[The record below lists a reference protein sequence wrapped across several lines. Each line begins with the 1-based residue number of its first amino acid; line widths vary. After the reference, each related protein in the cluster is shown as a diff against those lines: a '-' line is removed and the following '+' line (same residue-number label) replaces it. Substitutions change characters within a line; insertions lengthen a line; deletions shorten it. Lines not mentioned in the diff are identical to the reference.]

1 MAEEKTCELSNIIPP
16 LVLGGSGFNDQINPD
31 PRSLPVRSIIKAAF
45 ELGIRAFDTSPYYGP
60 SEELIGDALSQ
71 PDITK
76 KYARSEYTLMTKV
89 GRISATEFNYSP
101 TWVEYS
107 VRRSLQR
114 LQTSYLDVVFCHDVE
129 FVTESEVMGALEV
142 LYKLVAQGLIRYV
155 GISGYRLDTLVM
167 LCRAARLCYGRPL
180 DIVQCWAQLTLQN
193 TRLLSD
199 DEGLQALRK
208 EGVSCICNS
217 SPLAI
222 GLLRS
227 GGVPQG
233 SLGDFHPAPAELR
246 ALAQQAAQW
255 VEAQGESLSAL
266 SLRFSIS
273 QALLA
278 SSTDLRV
285 STITG
290 VSSIHELKENV
301 AAARQVFGHEE
312 GLSNPGLQGL
322 ETPFAFT
329 PPQSLQLRQDQ
340 PLYDGVQKIFN
351 RWLGYSF

>member
-1 MAEEKTCELSNIIPP
+1 MAEEKTCELSNVIPP
-16 LVLGGSGFNDQINPD
+16 LVLGGGGFNDQINPD

-76 KYARSEYTLMTKV
+76 KYSRSEYTLMTKV
-89 GRISATEFNYSP
+89 GRISETEFDYSP

-129 FVTESEVMGALEV
+129 FVTEGEVIGALEV

-155 GISGYRLDTLVM
+155 GISGYRLDILVM

-199 DEGLQALRK
+199 DEGLQALRN

-233 SLGDFHPAPAELR
+233 SQGRFPPCSHRASSSGTAGGPVGGSSRGEPLR
-246 ALAQQAAQW
+246 A
-255 VEAQGESLSAL
+255 VV
-266 SLRFSIS
+266 
-273 QALLA
+273 ALLHLTSFA
-278 SSTDLRV
+278 CLLNQLSSEHHYRSQLYTRAQRECC
-285 STITG
+285 SSQTG
-290 VSSIHELKENV
+290 VW
-301 AAARQVFGHEE
+301 
-312 GLSNPGLQGL
+312 
-322 ETPFAFT
+322 T
-329 PPQSLQLRQDQ
+329 
-340 PLYDGVQKIFN
+340 
-351 RWLGYSF
+351 